1 MRGTSLS
8 PVQRLHSASGG
19 GVMRGFRTLAF
30 LIILIFLSGSDLME
44 CKINSSYDRQ
54 TWPLVRA
61 TVCTDL
67 CTLSKMEC
75 FSWLW
80 EGVFYPFQWWCSFIQ
95 FLQIFLNRSLI
106 FLCQRRS
113 RATKRNCYRCKLM
126 QNSLLWEDLMHWPKP
141 NAYIWKKF
149 QL

>member
-54 TWPLVRA
+54 T
-61 TVCTDL
+61 
-67 CTLSKMEC
+67 
-75 FSWLW
+75 
-80 EGVFYPFQWWCSFIQ
+80 
-95 FLQIFLNRSLI
+95 
-106 FLCQRRS
+106 
-113 RATKRNCYRCKLM
+113 
-126 QNSLLWEDLMHWPKP
+126 
-141 NAYIWKKF
+141 
-149 QL
+149 